1 MIKVEIFQNGKKG
14 ELCGDYCFCVV
25 FTKEGEEVVTKYTS
39 GGRILAPELF
49 SGIGSVISKELVS
62 ILNGLK
68 MSDQDIKDTMQEF
81 AKQITEEAENC
92 LQKGN
97 MDEGSGEGVGASV
110 EPGEH

>member
-1 MIKVEIFQNGKKG
+1 MIKAELFQNGKTE

-25 FTKEGEEVVTKYTS
+25 FTKKGEEVDAEYTS
-39 GGRILAPELF
+39 GGQILAPELL

-68 MSDQDIKDTMQEF
+68 MSNQDIKDTMQEF
-81 AKQITEEAENC
+81 AKQITEEAENY

-97 MDEGSGEGVGASV
+97 MDEGSGQSMGTGVES
-110 EPGEH
+110 GEH

>member
-1 MIKVEIFQNGKKG
+1 
-14 ELCGDYCFCVV
+14 
-25 FTKEGEEVVTKYTS
+25 
-39 GGRILAPELF
+39 
-49 SGIGSVISKELVS
+49 
-62 ILNGLK
+62 

-81 AKQITEEAENC
+81 AKQITEVAENC